1 MSRCFFLKPSKTQ
14 DFGARCF
21 GDSRGCPLWF
31 GKSYERVIPVSP
43 PKKNAELPHCLSIFK
58 LRSKTSVPWSK
69 SLLWI
74 EAFVGQIDVVF
85 IVFFAEKKRRFI
97 VSSTEI
103 CCQKDNSDVVP
114 KGCRESH
121 RTAHWGP
128 MSFFQKLFCHFELH
142 MDLKYCII
150 TL

>member
-31 GKSYERVIPVSP
+31 GKILWKSYPGDETTFFLR
-43 PKKNAELPHCLSIFK
+43 KKDDENDVNLTDESFDSEKWFASWNTCFRPQFKNGQTVGEFGIFF
-58 LRSKTSVPWSK
+58 LGG
-69 SLLWI
+69 I
-74 EAFVGQIDVVF
+74 
-85 IVFFAEKKRRFI
+85 
-97 VSSTEI
+97 TEI